1 MIRLGD
7 HSVRSFNSD
16 PLSSEQDQLFMSKF
30 PFSLRWTLLMAAVFC
45 ASATLAAES
54 SRPPS
59 QVLVEAGWGR
69 PYGELAQDYTQ
80 TTLGFGAGDGLELGF
95 RWRYHFSQTLSL
107 SPAFHFM
114 DYRDFKSTS
123 PEIGDYRISSSSLR
137 YTLELMIIQGDDSKS
152 VRPFLAFSGG
162 LYRNRVV
169 GFNKSFTGPFDES
182 TNTLGFGARGG
193 VRLGG
198 FELSAVFSLNRFDSW
213 RYFQTGEEEAYNWD
227 NFSVR
232 AGWIIPFSDGP
243 DD

>member
-1 MIRLGD
+1 MPNLKIHLRLA
-7 HSVRSFNSD
+7 V
-16 PLSSEQDQLFMSKF
+16 L
-30 PFSLRWTLLMAAVFC
+30 TAIVFC
-45 ASATLAAES
+45 AATSLAAES
-54 SRPPS
+54 SRPHS

-69 PYGELAQDYTQ
+69 PYGELAEDYTE

-95 RWRYHFSQTLSL
+95 RWRYHLSNTISI

-114 DYRDFKSTS
+114 DYRDFKSTDAV
-123 PEIGDYRISSSSLR
+123 IGDYRISSSSLR
-137 YTLELMIIQGDDSKS
+137 YTLELMIIQGDETKP

-182 TNTLGFGARGG
+182 TNTLGFATRGG
-193 VRLGG
+193 VRLGM
-198 FELSAVFSLNRFDSW
+198 FELSAVYSLNRFDSW
-213 RYFQTGEEEAYNWD
+213 RYFETGKEESYNWD

-243 DD
+243 PEQKTK